1 MIINCPACERKFQ
14 VDDSAFLNEGARKV
28 RCAGCDHI
36 WLEKMP
42 ETPPKEHKK
51 TETPLKEHK
60 ETVQPLSKTE
70 KKQEPKGGHHQKP
83 FNSHPKK
90 RSGVLG
96 WFLFFIVLCLAL
108 PSLMILTRQHIVRL
122 WPQCAPFYIYA
133 GIPTAAPDK
142 HFKFRNTKWY
152 ISREKNIPT
161 LKVDGSILYRPQTET
176 ARRLPAIQ
184 VTVYSKGICKDQ
196 SYISKLLEGPDPYRS
211 KGLCIVDQ
219 WTFKTSDTL
228 ALPGEEVPF
237 QDEKIYD
244 PETITPENV
253 VLDFVPI

>member
-14 VDDSAFLNEGARKV
+14 VDDSLFLDEEARKV

-42 ETPPKEHKK
+42 ETPPKESENTQKK
-51 TETPLKEHK
+51 PAGPAQKE
-60 ETVQPLSKTE
+60 QS
-70 KKQEPKGGHHQKP
+70 
-83 FNSHPKK
+83 SPKK
-90 RSGVLG
+90 NPQQKRLDEPPKRRSSALG
-96 WFLFFIVLCLAL
+96 WFLFFIVLCLAI

-122 WPQCAPFYIYA
+122 WPQFAPFYIYA

-142 HFKFRNTKWY
+142 HFKFKDTKWH
-152 ISREKNIPT
+152 IITENNVPT
-161 LKVDGSILYRPQTET
+161 LKVSGNILYQPQTDT

-184 VTVYSKGICKDQ
+184 VAIYGKSICAQ
-196 SYISKLLEGPDPYRS
+196 QGYISKLLEGEDPYRA
-211 KGLCIVDQ
+211 KGLCIVDR
-219 WTFKTSDTL
+219 WTFKASDTL

-237 QDEKIYD
+237 DSEKNYD

-253 VLDFVPI
+253 ALDFVPV